1 MVLLNNGALAEKVSG
16 YERASPWQL
25 PTSALHDYHGGVPT
39 GSSLKSP
46 YMMTEAQS
54 VQQWVFKNR
63 LQVRID
69 VSIDLLTVVYPR
81 VNFSFPL

>member
-1 MVLLNNGALAEKVSG
+1 MVLLNNGALAEEVSG

-54 VQQWVFKNR
+54 VQQWVFKKSTASPNR
-63 LQVRID
+63 CVNRSTD
-69 VSIDLLTVVYPR
+69 SR
-81 VNFSFPL
+81 VPKGQL